1 MSRILVLAAIA
12 LFAAGNFSV
21 WSLKQAPVVL
31 FWESMAAAAL
41 VFPVFFWFVLR
52 TGRH

>member
-12 LFAAGNFSV
+12 LFTAGNFYV

-31 FWESMAAAAL
+31 FWESMGAAAI
-41 VFPVFFWFVLR
+41 VFPVFFWFVMR
-52 TGRH
+52 AGR